1 MISQEALAWEN
12 HLQRSV
18 NDSGRRQF
26 SFLQTVPMSGGRE
39 SVLTQSQS
47 LAPSVTK
54 NLMEKW
60 VISNWKL
67 LFLIAINKQT
77 NKIFLYYEGSR
88 NTERIWASKRPKKHW
103 GWAQNMMYVIKYKM
117 KVVEG
122 ESCSWTLMIF
132 KSSNLGLDSPIKTDH
147 KFTITRHR
155 MRSTA
160 YRK

>member
-1 MISQEALAWEN
+1 M
-12 HLQRSV
+12 
-18 NDSGRRQF
+18 
-26 SFLQTVPMSGGRE
+26 RE
-39 SVLTQSQS
+39 SPPEVSERFWKAAIFFSTNCSHVGRPRKRFN
-47 LAPSVTK
+47 AVTVTRAICNQK
-54 NLMEKW
+54 SYGEG

-67 LFLIAINKQT
+67 LFPIAINKQT

-103 GWAQNMMYVIKYKM
+103 GWAQNMMYVTKYKM

-122 ESCSWTLMIF
+122 GSCSWTLMIF

-155 MRSTA
+155 MRNTA